1 MIRSTLNNNRRL
13 NAEVVAPL
21 KYLSNFRRSLDSP
34 LINCETELELTWLKY
49 RVISEVSKTFR

>member
-34 LINCETELELTWLKY
+34 LINCETELELT
-49 RVISEVSKTFR
+49 